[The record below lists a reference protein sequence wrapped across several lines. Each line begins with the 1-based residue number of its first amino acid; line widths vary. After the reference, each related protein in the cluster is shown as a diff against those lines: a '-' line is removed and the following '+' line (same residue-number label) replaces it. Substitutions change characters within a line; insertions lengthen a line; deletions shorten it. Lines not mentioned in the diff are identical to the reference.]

1 MSSLNQN
8 VVEKAVNSKDLKIDY
23 PCKWEYKTILE
34 SHLDISEIVASVLD
48 TREHSIKKA
57 NNSKTGKYQSH
68 TVTTLVHSDD
78 DRKAV
83 FEELKKHKSIKFV
96 L

>member
-1 MSSLNQN
+1 M
-8 VVEKAVNSKDLKIDY
+8 VVKVDNSQELKLTYPCNWQYKAV
-23 PCKWEYKTILE
+23 LE
-34 SHLDISEIVASVLD
+34 SHHDIKEIAKSVLD
-48 TREHSIKKA
+48 EREHSIKKS

-68 TVTTLVHSDD
+68 TITTLVHSDD

>member
-1 MSSLNQN
+1 M
-8 VVEKAVNSKDLKIDY
+8 NSKELKLNY
-23 PCKWEYKTILE
+23 PCKWEYKTVLE
-34 SHLDISEIVASVLD
+34 SQHNIKEIVKSVLD
-48 TREHSIKKA
+48 AREHSIKKS

-68 TVTTLVHSDD
+68 TVTTLVHSDE

-83 FEELKKHKSIKFV
+83 FEELKNHESIKFV

>member
-1 MSSLNQN
+1 MDNL
-8 VVEKAVNSKDLKIDY
+8 KDLKLDY
-23 PCKWEYKTILE
+23 PCKWEYKAVLE
-34 SHLDISEIVASVLD
+34 SHHNIKEIVKSILD
-48 TREHSIKKA
+48 DREHSIKKS

-68 TVTTLVHSDD
+68 TVSTLVHSDD

-83 FEELKKHKSIKFV
+83 FEELKNHESIKFV

>member
-1 MSSLNQN
+1 M
-8 VVEKAVNSKDLKIDY
+8 VEKVANSKELKLNY
-23 PCKWEYKTILE
+23 PCKWEYKTVLE
-34 SHLDISEIVASVLD
+34 SHHDISKIVASVLD
-48 TREHSIKKA
+48 KREHSIKKS

-68 TVTTLVHSDD
+68 TVSTLVHSDE

-83 FEELKKHKSIKFV
+83 FEELKNHESIKFV

>member
-1 MSSLNQN
+1 M
-8 VVEKAVNSKDLKIDY
+8 NSKDLKLNY
-23 PCKWEYKTILE
+23 PCKWEYKTVLE
-34 SHLDISEIVASVLD
+34 SHYNINEIVKCVLD
-48 TREHSIKKA
+48 NREHSVKKS

-68 TVTTLVHSDD
+68 TVATLVHSDE

-83 FEELKKHKSIKFV
+83 FEELKNHESIKFV

>member
-1 MSSLNQN
+1 MN
-8 VVEKAVNSKDLKIDY
+8 LKELKLDY

-34 SHLDISEIVASVLD
+34 SYQDAGEIIKTVFCGRKYD
-48 TREHSIKKA
+48 IKKS

-68 TVTTLVHSDD
+68 TVSTLVHSED
-78 DRKAV
+78 DRKAL
-83 FEELKKHKSIKFV
+83 FDELKNHKSIKFV

>member
-1 MSSLNQN
+1 M
-8 VVEKAVNSKDLKIDY
+8 NSKDLKLNY
-23 PCKWEYKTILE
+23 PCKWEYKTVLE
-34 SHLDISEIVASVLD
+34 SHHNIKAIVKSVLD
-48 TREHSIKKA
+48 EREHSIKKS

-68 TVTTLVHSDD
+68 TVSTLVHSDD

-83 FEELKKHKSIKFV
+83 FEELKNHESIKFV

>member
-1 MSSLNQN
+1 MD
-8 VVEKAVNSKDLKIDY
+8 NSQELKLTY
-23 PCKWEYKTILE
+23 PCKWEYKTVLE
-34 SHLDISEIVASVLD
+34 SHHNISEIVASVLD
-48 TREHSIKKA
+48 KREHTIKKS

-78 DRKAV
+78 DRKEL
-83 FEELKKHKSIKFV
+83 FEALKQHKLIKFV

>member
-1 MSSLNQN
+1 
-8 VVEKAVNSKDLKIDY
+8 VNSKDLKLNY
-23 PCKWEYKTILE
+23 PCKWEYKTVLE
-34 SHLDISEIVASVLD
+34 SHHNIKAIVKSVLD
-48 TREHSIKKA
+48 EREHSIKKS

-68 TVTTLVHSDD
+68 TVSTLVHSDD

-83 FEELKKHKSIKFV
+83 FEELKNHESIKFV